1 MWAAAVSPADAVVW
15 GAVGVAAINGVV
27 GVYGTARWYRV
38 ESSRAFWIGLRAGQ
52 AAAVALA
59 VVVGGLYLAG
69 RRATDSL
76 VYLYVFLPLAIGF
89 VAEQL
94 RVLSAE
100 QVLSARGLAGAEA
113 VGELEEDDQRSVVV
127 AIVRREMG
135 VMAAAALAVCFMA
148 LRAAMTAHGF

>member
-1 MWAAAVSPADAVVW
+1 MRAADAVVW
-15 GAVGVAAINGVV
+15 GAVAVAAVNGAA

-38 ESSRAFWIGLRAGQ
+38 ESSRAFWIGLRVGQ
-52 AAAVALA
+52 AAAVVLA
-59 VVVGGLYLAG
+59 VGVGGLYLAG

-76 VYLYVFLPLAIGF
+76 VYLYVLLPLAIGF

-100 QVLSARGLAGAEA
+100 QVLTARGLAGAQE
-113 VGELEEDDQRSVVV
+113 VGELDEEDQQSVVV
-127 AIVRREMG
+127 AILRREMG

-148 LRAAMTAHGF
+148 VRAAMTARGFS